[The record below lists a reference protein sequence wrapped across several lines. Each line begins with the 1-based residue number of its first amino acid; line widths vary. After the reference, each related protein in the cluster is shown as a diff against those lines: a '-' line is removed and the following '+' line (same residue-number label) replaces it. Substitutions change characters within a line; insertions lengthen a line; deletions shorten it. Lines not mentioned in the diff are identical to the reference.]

1 MICWKKKARK
11 MRPLIDLTYWKK
23 KSPLSLLCQQR
34 RNGRQ
39 SSKVVRRKRKQTVP
53 AKVGTNKIGGYRCSK
68 MDPPRKKRYNE
79 QRESLIPGTND
90 Q

>member
-1 MICWKKKARK
+1 

-23 KSPLSLLCQQR
+23 KSALSLLCQQS

-53 AKVGTNKIGGYRCSK
+53 AKVGTNKREGYCCSK
-68 MDPPRKKRYNE
+68 MEPPRKKRNNGH
-79 QRESLIPGTND
+79 RESFIPGTTN